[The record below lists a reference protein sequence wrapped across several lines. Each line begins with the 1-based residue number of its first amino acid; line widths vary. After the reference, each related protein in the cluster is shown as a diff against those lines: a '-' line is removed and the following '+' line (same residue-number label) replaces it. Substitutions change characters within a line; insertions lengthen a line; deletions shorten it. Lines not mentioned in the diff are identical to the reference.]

1 MKKETINN
9 LHQLN
14 LAWSE
19 AAMKCY
25 GEWCKGVMDTLY
37 NQLEPGDKVMAV
49 INQHVKQR
57 PELVPYAHPE
67 SGLVILNV
75 SASAVIRFEMDHTG
89 MSFEVG
95 LRGIPLYDHFEWG
108 EIISVE
114 IHNAGKPRY
123 QIPFSPHMMLQ
134 FTTAALEPEQTLEAA
149 IPQQPTLESAD
160 NVVVANF
167 GQPRRS

>member
-19 AAMKCY
+19 AAKKCY

-57 PELVPYAHPE
+57 PELVPYADPE

-108 EIISVE
+108 EIMSVE
-114 IHNAGKPRY
+114 IHNAGRPRY
-123 QIPFSPHMMLQ
+123 KIPLSPLIILQ
-134 FTTAALEPEQTLEAA
+134 FTTTALEPEQELEAA
-149 IPQQPTLESAD
+149 IPQQPTLTSTD

>member
-37 NQLEPGDKVMAV
+37 NQLEPGDKVMV
-49 INQHVKQR
+49 LVNQHVKQR
-57 PELVPYAHPE
+57 PELAPYTHPE
-67 SGLVILNV
+67 SGLVTLNV

-89 MSFEVG
+89 MTFEMG
-95 LRGIPLYDHFEWG
+95 LRGITLYDHFEWD

-123 QIPFSPHMMLQ
+123 HILLSPHKMLQ
-134 FTTAALEPEQTLEAA
+134 FTTSALESEQALVMPIPEQPVVKST
-149 IPQQPTLESAD
+149 D
-160 NVVVANF
+160 NVVVVNF
-167 GQPRRS
+167 RQPRRS

>member
-1 MKKETINN
+1 MKKETINS

-14 LAWSE
+14 LIWSE

-25 GEWCKGVMDTLY
+25 GDWCKGVMDTLY

-95 LRGIPLYDHFEWG
+95 LRGIPLYDHFEWS
-108 EIISVE
+108 EIVSVE

-123 QIPFSPHMMLQ
+123 QILLSPHMMLQ
-134 FTTAALEPEQTLEAA
+134 FTSAALEPEQALEAA
-149 IPQQPTLESAD
+149 IPQQPTFSGAD

>member
-1 MKKETINN
+1 
-9 LHQLN
+9 
-14 LAWSE
+14 
-19 AAMKCY
+19 
-25 GEWCKGVMDTLY
+25 
-37 NQLEPGDKVMAV
+37 
-49 INQHVKQR
+49 
-57 PELVPYAHPE
+57 
-67 SGLVILNV
+67 
-75 SASAVIRFEMDHTG
+75 MDHTG

-123 QIPFSPHMMLQ
+123 QIPFSPQMMLH
-134 FTTAALEPEQTLEAA
+134 FTTAALEPEQALEAA
-149 IPQQPTLESAD
+149 IPQQPTLTSTD

>member
-19 AAMKCY
+19 VAMKCY

-75 SASAVIRFEMDHTG
+75 SASVVIRFEMDHTG

-114 IHNAGKPRY
+114 IHNAGKLRY

-134 FTTAALEPEQTLEAA
+134 FTTAALESEQELKIA
-149 IPQQPTLESAD
+149 IPQQPTLTSTD

-167 GQPRRS
+167 GQPRKS

>member
-114 IHNAGKPRY
+114 IYNAGKPRY
-123 QIPFSPHMMLQ
+123 QILLSPHMMLQ

-149 IPQQPTLESAD
+149 IPQQPTLESGD